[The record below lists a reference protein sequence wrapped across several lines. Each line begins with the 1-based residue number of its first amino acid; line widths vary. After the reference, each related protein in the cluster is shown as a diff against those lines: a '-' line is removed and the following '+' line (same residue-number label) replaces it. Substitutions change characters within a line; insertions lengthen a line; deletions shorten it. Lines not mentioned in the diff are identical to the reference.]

1 MFDNSKCNHEK
12 EKYCKLPNN
21 CYLMGPTGP
30 TGPRGP
36 VTITVGN
43 TQTGLPNSDAIVN
56 NSGTNDNVILDFVI
70 PQGPTGP
77 IGPAGPTGPQG
88 LRGLTGTTG
97 PQGPQGAIGPTGP
110 KGEPGP
116 QGQQGEQGIVGP
128 QGPQGPTGPTGPAA
142 ISAFGRKYDNST
154 NNINLQENVAQTI
167 PLASNGPN
175 SGIGVDTANALT
187 INESGTYKVDY
198 YFSGSTS
205 QNANIT
211 VEINQNQTS
220 IGSTTIIKDTTAN
233 VDTDF
238 IGSSINSF
246 ATGDKITLTIESTS
260 TVTVTPTTGTSAY
273 LNIYKI

>member
-1 MFDNSKCNHEK
+1 MFDNSKCNQEK

-43 TQTGLPNSDAIVN
+43 TQTGLPNSDARVN

-77 IGPAGPTGPQG
+77 IGPEGPTGPQG

-97 PQGPQGAIGPTGP
+97 PQGPQG
-110 KGEPGP
+110 
-116 QGQQGEQGIVGP
+116 
-128 QGPQGPTGPTGPAA
+128 PTGPTGPAA
-142 ISAFGRKYDNST
+142 TSAFGRKYDNST

-246 ATGDKITLTIESTS
+246 AAGDKITLTIESTS

>member
-1 MFDNSKCNHEK
+1 MFDNNCECNK
-12 EKYCKLPNN
+12 DRYKLSNG
-21 CYLMGPTGP
+21 CFLMGPTGP

-36 VTITVGN
+36 ASITVGITN
-43 TQTGLPNSDAIVN
+43 TGLPNTNAIVS

-70 PQGPTGP
+70 PHGPTGP
-77 IGPAGPTGPQG
+77 IGLQGPTGPQG
-88 LRGLTGTTG
+88 LRGLAGTTG
-97 PQGPQGAIGPTGP
+97 PQGPQGTIGPTGPTGP
-110 KGEPGP
+110 KGD
-116 QGQQGEQGIVGP
+116 QGSQGIQGTIGP
-128 QGPQGPTGPTGPAA
+128 QGPQGPTGPTGPAPA
-142 ISAFGRKYDNST
+142 SIFGRKYDNST

-175 SGIGVDTANALT
+175 SGIGVDTDNALT

-198 YFSGSTS
+198 FFSGSTS

-260 TVTVTPTTGTSAY
+260 TVTVSPTTGTSAY

>member
-1 MFDNSKCNHEK
+1 MFDNNCECNK
-12 EKYCKLPNN
+12 DKYKLPNG
-21 CYLMGPTGP
+21 CFLMGPTGP

-36 VTITVGN
+36 ASITVGITN
-43 TQTGLPNSDAIVN
+43 TGLPNTNAEVS

-77 IGPAGPTGPQG
+77 IGLQGPT
-88 LRGLTGTTG
+88 
-97 PQGPQGAIGPTGP
+97 GPTGP
-110 KGEPGP
+110 KGD
-116 QGQQGEQGIVGP
+116 QGSQGIQGTIGP
-128 QGPQGPTGPTGPAA
+128 QGPQGPTGPTGPAPA
-142 ISAFGRKYDNST
+142 SIFGRKYDNST

-175 SGIGVDTANALT
+175 SGIGVDTDNALT

-198 YFSGSTS
+198 FFSGSTS

-260 TVTVTPTTGTSAY
+260 TVTVSPTTGTSAY